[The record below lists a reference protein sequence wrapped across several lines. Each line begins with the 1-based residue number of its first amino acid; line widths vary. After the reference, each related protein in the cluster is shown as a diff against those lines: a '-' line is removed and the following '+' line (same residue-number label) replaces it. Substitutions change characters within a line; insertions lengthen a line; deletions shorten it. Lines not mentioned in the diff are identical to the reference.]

1 MINFKSLQQDI
12 SGIFRLNSYKNL
24 FDPVRDSKSK
34 VIQDEFLKKK
44 KTVTIFLMRFFQQIK
59 KQMKKK

>member
-12 SGIFRLNSYKNL
+12 SGIFQLNSYKNL

-44 KTVTIFLMRFFQQIK
+44 TVTIFLMRFFQQMK